1 MVLAL
6 SAVIITFRTSNLLPW
21 NLEGIGTPKGESTF
35 PDTGS
40 PVGRSPMPHHGGT
53 AISWLRS
60 ARLSWVGQGCLEQ
73 PTSLGSAVGQP
84 LKKKQK
90 RHLCRYSQSR
100 PLGKDQR
107 TCLSAFFFP
116 SDTAL
121 SSTSAFRN
129 WGRSS
134 PEAQGDKVCY
144 ARCESAQK
152 MLLGS
157 YEMEINFSGHF
168 SLMMVLIIVLFK

>member
-1 MVLAL
+1 MPLLTKQAL
-6 SAVIITFRTSNLLPW
+6 
-21 NLEGIGTPKGESTF
+21 
-35 PDTGS
+35 
-40 PVGRSPMPHHGGT
+40 
-53 AISWLRS
+53 
-60 ARLSWVGQGCLEQ
+60 GQGSEDL
-73 PTSLGSAVGQP
+73 PVS
-84 LKKKQK
+84 
-90 RHLCRYSQSR
+90 
-100 PLGKDQR
+100 
-107 TCLSAFFFP
+107 FFFP